1 MAISIRP
8 VDPARPHFAAEVS
21 GIDLTQPIGPEEVG
35 AIEAGMD
42 RYAVLVFHD
51 QTLDDAQQVAFSRHF
66 GPLEQAT
73 GDIQQGEQR
82 RLSMEVNDISN
93 LDQSNRVLERDD
105 RRRLFG
111 LGNMLWHSDS
121 SFKPTPAKYSL
132 LSARIIPEA
141 GGNTEFADMR
151 AGYDALDEE
160 MKALVRDLVC
170 EHSQIYSRGVLGFT
184 EFTEEER
191 RKNAPVRAAACAP
204 APRYGKALAIPLLPR
219 RHDRRLAGAGSPCP
233 AARPD
238 RARDAARVRLCPPL
252 AAGRFGHVGQ
262 PGGDAP
268 CAALQRSGSARHA
281 ADDGCRHRA
290 YPATG
295 GLTKTSAA
303 DSRWL
308 EGRSLTNSPSSD
320 GSSRTGTR
328 SHNGDRM
335 RRPALPRRLDR
346 RRRRRRPS

>member
-51 QTLDDAQQVAFSRHF
+51 QKLDDAQQVAFSRHF

-160 MKALVRDLVC
+160 TKALVRDLVC

-191 RKNAPVRAAACAP
+191 RKNAPVPQR
-204 APRYGKALAIPLLPR
+204 LVR
-219 RHDRRLAGAGSPCP
+219 RHPVTGRRSLFLSSHAGTIVGWPVP
-233 AARPD
+233 EARALLRD
-238 RARDAARVRLCPPL
+238 LTEHATQREFVYAHRWRQYDLVMWDNRVAMHRARRYNAQEVR
-252 AAGRFGHVGQ
+252 
-262 PGGDAP
+262 D
-268 CAALQRSGSARHA
+268 
-281 ADDGCRHRA
+281 
-290 YPATG
+290 
-295 GLTKTSAA
+295 
-303 DSRWL
+303 
-308 EGRSLTNSPSSD
+308 
-320 GSSRTGTR
+320 
-328 SHNGDRM
+328 M
-335 RRPALPRRLDR
+335 RRTTVADIAPTLQQAA
-346 RRRRRRPS
+346 